1 MRKITLAAALMLA
14 LGLTSQMAFA
24 EESCEGSGTQLTK
37 EQVEAKLKAA
47 GYVEIKE
54 IQLHSGCYE
63 AKGLDKD
70 GKRFELEINSYTGK
84 IAQAE

>member
-1 MRKITLAAALMLA
+1 MRKITLAAALTII
-14 LGLTSQMAFA
+14 LGLSSQMAFA
-24 EESCEGSGTQLTK
+24 EESCEGSGPQLTK
-37 EQVEAKLKAA
+37 EQIEAKLKAA

-54 IQLHSGCYE
+54 IELHSGCYE

-70 GKRFELEINSYTGK
+70 GKRFELEINSYSGE